1 MIDVSKYMVAK
12 PDHMTQWGSTYYPF
26 DYIHELI
33 MLNFED
39 DKETTR
45 IAARQLMFET
55 KAFIRLS
62 DLCETHFINTTGFL
76 MAVQAAIVDMQF
88 DSKDEESLKFCLKF
102 INSVNNVMNKVD
114 YVDCYSYN
122 LHIFNHGNPVI
133 SKYVPIHI
141 FKDSKFA
148 YIDKSQKL
156 MALYRY
162 FDYEEKIGI
171 KPTCSEE
178 MMHKDYDNANDMIMR
193 VMLETE
199 SSSDLP
205 ILMTIV

>member
-1 MIDVSKYMVAK
+1 MIDLSKYMVVK
-12 PDHMTQWGSTYYPF
+12 PDHMTQWGGKYYPF
-26 DYIHELI
+26 DFIYKLV
-33 MLNFED
+33 MLDFED
-39 DKETTR
+39 DKESIR
-45 IAARQLMFET
+45 MAARQLMIEAKTFVV
-55 KAFIRLS
+55 LGN
-62 DLCETHFINTTGFL
+62 LCETHFINSEGFL
-76 MAVQAAIVDMQF
+76 MAVQAAIIDMQF
-88 DSKDEESLKFCLKF
+88 DANDEESLKFCLKF
-102 INSVNNVMNKVD
+102 VNSVNNVMAKVD
-114 YVDCYSYN
+114 HIDCYNYN
-122 LHIFNHGNPVI
+122 LRIFNHGDPIVAR
-133 SKYVPIHI
+133 YVPIHI

-148 YIDKSQKL
+148 YIDKGQKL
-156 MALYRY
+156 IALYGH